1 MQTQH
6 VRYFL
11 AVCDELNFTRAAK
24 KCGIS
29 QPSLTNAIKR
39 LEREMEGA
47 LFVRSAH
54 PHHVELTA
62 LARKVRPIYVQ
73 MDALLTEL
81 AAQLGRNEENLNK
94 AANAS
99 STY

>member
-24 KCGIS
+24 KCGVS

-39 LEREMEGA
+39 LEREVGGA
-47 LFVRSAH
+47 LFLRS
-54 PHHVELTA
+54 PGPPHVELTA
-62 LARKVRPIYVQ
+62 LGRKLHPIGAQ

-81 AAQLGRNEENLNK
+81 V
-94 AANAS
+94 S
-99 STY
+99 SNGKRKRR